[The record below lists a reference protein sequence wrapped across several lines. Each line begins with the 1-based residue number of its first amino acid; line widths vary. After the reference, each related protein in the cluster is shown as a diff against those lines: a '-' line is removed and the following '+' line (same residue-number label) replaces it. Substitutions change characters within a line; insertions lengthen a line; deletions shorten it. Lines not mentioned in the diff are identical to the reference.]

1 METINIETH
10 PLHDPKSQVYKA
22 LVKKCR
28 TDLNEHGLFNLPG
41 FMRPEALNKVLKQ
54 IKPIIAKDAFEHRRH
69 HNIYFKKSIPGLEK
83 NHPAL
88 QSLQTINHSICADQ
102 IEGSPITKLYDWDPL
117 ASFLADVM
125 HKDTLHKMDDRIAG
139 ANVMTYYEGEAL
151 SWHFDR
157 SEFTTTLLL
166 QAPNSGGE
174 FEYLQDLRSPDSP
187 NYTGVAA
194 LLSGKLQTSICPQTA
209 GTLNVF
215 KGVNLNRGQ
224 LFF

>member
-1 METINIETH
+1 METINIETY

-88 QSLQTINHSICADQ
+88 QSFQTINHTICTDQ
-102 IEGSPITKLYDWDPL
+102 IEGSAITKSYD
-117 ASFLADVM
+117 
-125 HKDTLHKMDDRIAG
+125 
-139 ANVMTYYEGEAL
+139 
-151 SWHFDR
+151 
-157 SEFTTTLLL
+157 
-166 QAPNSGGE
+166 
-174 FEYLQDLRSPDSP
+174 
-187 NYTGVAA
+187 
-194 LLSGKLQTSICPQTA
+194 
-209 GTLNVF
+209 
-215 KGVNLNRGQ
+215 
-224 LFF
+224 